1 VYMKSLTRF
10 VICCLFLVAGTTLHG
25 QTGKYK
31 FGHINS
37 QELLSLMPE
46 RDSAQLQLERYVTQL
61 QEQLEDMQVEYQ
73 NKVQKY
79 LAEQENYTD
88 LIRQNKEQ
96 ELADLQERI
105 QNFQVS
111 AQEDMQAM
119 EARLLQPIVR
129 KAEQAV
135 RNVAEENGFT
145 YVFDIS
151 RGAIIYFSEDSQDIL
166 PLVKQKLG
174 LE

>member
-1 VYMKSLTRF
+1 VYMKSLTRL
-10 VICCLFLVAGTTLHG
+10 VICSLFLVAGTTLYA

-73 NKVQKY
+73 NKVRKY
-79 LAEQENYTD
+79 LAEQENYTN

-111 AQEDMQAM
+111 AQEDMQEM

-151 RGAIIYFSEDSQDIL
+151 RGAIIYFSEDSEDIL